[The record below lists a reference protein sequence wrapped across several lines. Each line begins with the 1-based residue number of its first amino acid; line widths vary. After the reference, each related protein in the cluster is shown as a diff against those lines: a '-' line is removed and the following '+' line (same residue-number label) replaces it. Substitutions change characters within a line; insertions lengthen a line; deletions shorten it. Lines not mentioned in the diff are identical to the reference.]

1 MPQDEGKKR
10 RRLKGLMVHE
20 VSLVDQPAVPK
31 AKFIIAKRQDPS
43 VRPDM
48 KATEPGG
55 MDTPSQEA
63 LEAMRALRQHLG
75 QIEELGMVLPPDL
88 ADMIDEFGA
97 AARLR
102 MKEMRKP
109 AEGETDD
116 AERQAEEEADL
127 AALEEAARRAVEDS
141 LPAS

>member
-1 MPQDEGKKR
+1 
-10 RRLKGLMVHE
+10 
-20 VSLVDQPAVPK
+20 
-31 AKFIIAKRQDPS
+31 
-43 VRPDM
+43 
-48 KATEPGG
+48 
-55 MDTPSQEA
+55 
-63 LEAMRALRQHLG
+63 
-75 QIEELGMVLPPDL
+75 
-88 ADMIDEFGA
+88 
-97 AARLR
+97 